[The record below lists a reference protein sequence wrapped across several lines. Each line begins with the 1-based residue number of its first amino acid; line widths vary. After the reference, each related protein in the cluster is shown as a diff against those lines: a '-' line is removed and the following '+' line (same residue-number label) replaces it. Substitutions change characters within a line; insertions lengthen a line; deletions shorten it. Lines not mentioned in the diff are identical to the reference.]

1 MKIWVIGRTHPESQ
15 NGMKGSFE
23 LEQATMLAKHGH
35 TVTYIA
41 CVFHPIKKIRKWGYM
56 TWQENNLRVCVYSQF
71 YTPERMKLHWK
82 ALQVKRWRQLLTHAE
97 ETGGFPD
104 VIHIHYPGMIT
115 EPDVISEYKNKGAKI
130 VVTDHWTRTL
140 VNDLDNHQ
148 RNQLRWY
155 AQEADEFICVGE
167 PLKQAV
173 KAVTGVEREISVI
186 PNVVSDIFKPGS
198 TVRSNKIFRFI
209 AVGRLVPV
217 KQFDGIIKAFSMKF
231 KGNED
236 VKLTI
241 IGGGKLMPD
250 LKKLS
255 LEFGVSQQVEFT
267 GTQPREEVAGRVA
280 DSDCLVC
287 FSRLET
293 FGVPIIEA
301 WACGIP
307 AIGTDCLG
315 FLEYYNDSLGY
326 IVRHDSMEELAEAM
340 KKVVLNRENYAKE
353 QIRNFARAN
362 FGEEAVYE
370 KLMRAY
376 NDERLVGEKT

>member
-1 MKIWVIGRTHPESQ
+1 MNIWVIGRSYPTDK
-15 NGMKGSFE
+15 NKMRGSFE
-23 LEQATMLAKHGH
+23 LEQVTMLAKRGH
-35 TVTYIA
+35 SVVYIA
-41 CVFHPIKKIRKWGYM
+41 CVFHPINKVKKWGY
-56 TWQENNLRVCVYSQF
+56 TSWQENGLSVCVYSQF
-71 YTPERMKLHWK
+71 YAPDRIKLHWK
-82 ALQVKRWRQLLTHAE
+82 ALQEKRWRQLLKYAE
-97 ETGGFPD
+97 ETGGLPD

-115 EPDVISEYKNKGAKI
+115 EPVVINEYQKRGTMI

-148 RNQLRWY
+148 RNQLCWY
-155 AQEADEFICVGE
+155 AREADEFICVGE

-173 KAVTGVEREISVI
+173 KAITGVEREISVI
-186 PNVVSDIFKPGS
+186 PNVVSDIFKPGR
-198 TVRSNKIFRFI
+198 TVSSNKTYRFI
-209 AVGRLVPV
+209 AVGRLAPV

-255 LEFGVSQQVEFT
+255 LELGVSQQVEFT
-267 GTQPREEVAGRVA
+267 GTLSREDVAKRVA
-280 DSDCLVC
+280 TADCLIC

-293 FGVPIIEA
+293 FGVPVIEA

-315 FLEYYNDSLGY
+315 FLEYYNDSFGY
-326 IVRHDSMEELAEAM
+326 IVSHDSVDELAEAM
-340 KKVVLNRENYAKE
+340 ERVAVNRESYSKEYISIFAKE
-353 QIRNFARAN
+353 N
-362 FGEEAVYE
+362 FGEDAVYK
-370 KLMRAY
+370 KLMKIY
-376 NDERLVGEKT
+376 TS